1 MSKQSIDASVDLER
15 APQSKQLFHVGREY
29 ARCVT
34 ALNHTGILTPL
45 PKSESIG
52 VIGIDGKEYPI
63 PTQDQ
68 VVELFDHNRE
78 LVGKKV
84 PQGFD
89 RLELTPIAM
98 PTPLLIDRMKAA
110 IIKRAAEGEI
120 YQTRR
125 SPSEPSIPVRINDEK
140 HVWIWETLR
149 QALETDEL
157 VYFPQEYSSNHGGQT
172 KLEVVNNGR
181 ICAVAGWSVGL
192 VESLPIMTQQAGGKT
207 LGGRRQLEIGS
218 SPRDYLRIL
227 QTQAYQGETGK
238 TLEDFISKFLTH
250 LETTN
255 EVSNDRYDNNALWL
269 LGQYVKYVK
278 QVRSDLVPTGW
289 WHRPFGRARLDAHRP
304 GNRAATRSWGGSTT
318 VRLLK
323 PESSSFSVP
332 GRTIRSVARRLINM
346 HLLTFKCRRISTFE

>member
-1 MSKQSIDASVDLER
+1 MSKQSIDASAHMEG
-15 APQSKQLFHVGREY
+15 APQSEQLFPVEREY

-34 ALNHTGILTPL
+34 ALNRTGILTLL

-63 PTQDQ
+63 PTQEQ
-68 VVELFDHNRE
+68 VVELFAHNRE
-78 LVGKKV
+78 LVGRKV

-89 RLELTPIAM
+89 RLELTPMAM
-98 PTPLLIDRMKAA
+98 TTPLLIDRMKAA
-110 IIKRAAEGEI
+110 ILKHAAEGKI

-125 SPSEPSIPVRINDEK
+125 SPSDPLIPVRVNTEK
-140 HVWIWETLR
+140 HVWIWDTLR
-149 QALETDEL
+149 QALDTDEL
-157 VYFPQEYSSNHGGQT
+157 VYFPQEYSSNHRGQT

-181 ICAVAGWSVGL
+181 ICAVPGWSVGL
-192 VESLPIMTQQAGGKT
+192 VESLPIMPQQGRGKT

-218 SPRDYLRIL
+218 SPRDYLRTL

-238 TLEDFISKFLTH
+238 TLEDFITKFLTH

-255 EVSNDRYDNNALWL
+255 EVSNDRYDNNALWF

-278 QVRSDLVPTGW
+278 HVKSDLVPTGW
-289 WHRPFGRARLDAHRP
+289 WHRDFGRARLDTHRP
-304 GNRAATRSWGGSTT
+304 GNRLCTRSWGGSST

-323 PESSSFSVP
+323 P
-332 GRTIRSVARRLINM
+332 
-346 HLLTFKCRRISTFE
+346 